1 MTLFCQ
7 YYTSWFTDLWS
18 WVVLDK
24 LSGVIEHQRRITNS
38 LEISWGIWRQDA
50 TLMRDK
56 PRGERHPRDC
66 TSIFFGSTFLLL
78 LYLFPPLTLVIV
90 HSTSKYLAK
99 YIVYIRGV
107 GVTLHTI
114 YFQEKKPGTVHFS
127 ILHHCSVL
135 KLPRRCFLKSY
146 IFTVFFF
153 KNFKQVIWA

>member
-1 MTLFCQ
+1 MLFGVWEGSRFGILRFDPRLGDTLASCARRLQ
-7 YYTSWFTDLWS
+7 LRWCPQWLSLLLPSWWS

-90 HSTSKYLAK
+90 H
-99 YIVYIRGV
+99 IVHVVYIRGW
-107 GVTLHTI
+107 LHYTP
-114 YFQEKKPGTVHFS
+114 YTFKKKS
-127 ILHHCSVL
+127 RVL
-135 KLPRRCFLKSY
+135 Y
-146 IFTVFFF
+146 IFQFFII
-153 KNFKQVIWA
+153 VLC